1 MSNKSSWEATRP
13 LWTSA
18 ITFIII
24 DTIIVAAK
32 TYSRVRIARLRF
44 WWDDFWILLAYA
56 FLIPICVI
64 AMVMVT
70 VEISWSSEDRII
82 LNLDENEVLLKMIY
96 ALLQFLLASY
106 AATRYSILA
115 LYLRIFSDRK
125 LRIAIWTVVVFV
137 SLQWIGFAITSFVQC
152 NPVQYYWNRRIEGT
166 CVDVDRF
173 YRAVTPFKYVQLSR
187 TTSRW
192 HA

>member
-18 ITFIII
+18 IAFIII

-96 ALLQFLLASY
+96 SLLQFLLASY
-106 AATRYSILA
+106 ATTRYSILA
-115 LYLRIFSDRK
+115 LYLRIFSDPK

-137 SLQWIGFAITSFVQC
+137 TLQWIGFAIASFVQC

-166 CVDVDRF
+166 CIDVDRF
-173 YRAVTPFKYVQLSR
+173 YRAVTPFKYVQCS
-187 TTSRW
+187 
-192 HA
+192 